1 MTDAIKE
8 MAEKSAG
15 IFRKSA
21 EETGSESLVDLEA
34 IVRDVA
40 RRDYGASLDDDTLW
54 DIMCSVRNA
63 AV

>member
-1 MTDAIKE
+1 MTEATKE
-8 MAEKSAG
+8 IAEKSAG

-21 EETGSESLVDLEA
+21 EEMGSESLVDLEA

-40 RRDYGASLDDDTLW
+40 WRDYGASLDDDTLW

-63 AV
+63 A

>member
-40 RRDYGASLDDDTLW
+40 WRDYGASLDDDTLW
-54 DIMCSVRNA
+54 DVMCSVRSSA
-63 AV
+63 A

>member
-21 EETGSESLVDLEA
+21 EEMGSESLVDLEA

-54 DIMCSVRNA
+54 DVMCSVRSSS
-63 AV
+63 V